1 MPTAKKPI
9 GEINLQS
16 DPGISLEDSAKPNRY
31 SHYIIAALLYL
42 GVTIAFTYPLILN
55 LQTSFYGFPGDP
67 YGLSGLWWTKYAIFD
82 LHISPLY
89 SPIVGYPFG
98 TYYMGYN
105 FVLIAITLPLTLLWG
120 EVAAFNQTI
129 LFSFFMAGL
138 GAYYLIYLLTKNKYA
153 SFISGC
159 IFAFAPYHFAHAI
172 HHLGLAQIQWFPFC
186 LAFLFKLRTER
197 SYRNAL
203 IFTFFFILQVFSD
216 PYYSLLAAIMVLV
229 FIAAWIYSDGLKS
242 IDLKTIKLGLLSL
255 LITAITAALT
265 YIFLLR
271 PATSHSGVV
280 PVRDLSELV
289 AYSARPW
296 DFFVPMIYHPVFGK
310 YTIGFIMSHLHGSNP
325 VEQTIYLGYI
335 PLLLAL
341 FAIYKWRKG
350 SIRAGH
356 EGFAILFSLALII
369 VSLLFMLPAYIQL
382 NNLTIPFSLS
392 YFLYKI
398 TSIFRVMTR
407 FDVLIMLAIAI
418 LAGIGLKYAIKR
430 KIAIIIV
437 LGLILFEYT
446 PVPVADP
453 LELANA
459 TRPGQIFPYSEEDYQ
474 GDTTIFK
481 IPEIY
486 HWLARQDN
494 ISIIAEYPMVDAPSE
509 YETLF
514 YRYIFYQRIHKK
526 TLLNGAGPESRALQ
540 KLLYNL
546 NDSTAHTLSDLG
558 VTHILVHAPFNV
570 KSQRFIPV
578 KHSENI
584 TLYEVAGNMDISP
597 TNGTDFALAQMG
609 GWHNLEQWDG
619 IPTYWINGDAQLLA
633 FARENCTARL
643 SLNAM
648 SFSKPRKLII
658 YVNGIEDLNEE
669 IPLGFKN
676 ITGSINL
683 NKGFNDLRLFVPD
696 GCSRPVDNPVLMN
709 SDCRCLSLAIQN
721 LTISRI
727 LRI

>member
-1 MPTAKKPI
+1 MPTAEKSP
-9 GEINLQS
+9 GEISLQS
-16 DPGISLEDSAKPNRY
+16 ASDIPLRKSAKQDRY
-31 SHYIIAALLYL
+31 GHYLLAALLYL
-42 GVTIAFTYPLILN
+42 GGTFAFTHPLIFN

-67 YGLSGLWWTKYAIFD
+67 YGLSFLWWTKYAIFD

-98 TYYMGYN
+98 THYMYHN

-120 EVAAFNQTI
+120 EVAAFNLTI
-129 LFSFFMAGL
+129 LFSFIIAGL
-138 GAYYLIYLLTKNKYA
+138 GIYYLIYLITKNKYA
-153 SFISGC
+153 SFAGGC

-197 SYRNAL
+197 SYKNTL
-203 IFTFFFILQVFSD
+203 LFTLFLILQMFSD
-216 PYYSLLAAIMVLV
+216 PYYALFVVIMVLI
-229 FIAAWIYSDGLKS
+229 FISVWIYSDGLKS

-255 LITAITAALT
+255 SITTITAALT
-265 YIFLLR
+265 YIFLMR

-289 AYSARPW
+289 VYSARPW

-310 YTIGFIMSHLHGSNP
+310 YTIDFIMSHLHGSNP

-350 SIRAGH
+350 SIQPGC
-356 EGFAILFSLALII
+356 ESFAILFSLALIT

-382 NNLTIPFSLS
+382 HNITIPFSLS
-392 YFLYKI
+392 YFLYRI

-418 LAGIGLKYAIKR
+418 LASISLKYATKS
-430 KIAIIIV
+430 KIAILIV

-459 TRPGQIFPYSEEDYQ
+459 TRPGQIFPYSEENYQ

-494 ISIIAEYPMVDAPSE
+494 ITLIAEYPMVDAPSE

-546 NDSTAHTLSDLG
+546 NDSTAHILSDLG

-570 KSQRFIPV
+570 ESKRFIPV
-578 KHSENI
+578 KHSGNI
-584 TLYEVAGNMDISP
+584 TLYEVTRIIDPGS
-597 TNGTDFALAQMG
+597 TNDTAFALAQMT
-609 GWHNLEQWDG
+609 GWYNQEQWDG
-619 IPTYWINGDAQLLA
+619 ISTYWINGDAGLLA

-648 SFSKPRKLII
+648 SFFQPRKLIV
-658 YVNGIEDLNEE
+658 YANDIEGLNEE
-669 IPLGFKN
+669 IPTGFKK
-676 ITGSINL
+676 ITGLIIL
-683 NKGFNDLRLFVPD
+683 NKGFNNLRLFVPD
-696 GCSRPVDNPVLMN
+696 GCSRPADNPSLMN
-709 SDCRCLSLAIQN
+709 SDGRCLSLAIQN
-721 LTISRI
+721 LSIARI
-727 LRI
+727 